1 MVEVRDNRR
10 KADRRKSTGLN
21 LYVRNLFSTDRRK
34 LEREN
39 QNVINKDFITWLFC
53 VVSSFS
59 ILAFILITSYIKG

>member
-21 LYVRNLFSTDRRK
+21 LYVRNLLSTDRRK

-39 QNVINKDFITWLFC
+39 QSVINKDFITWLFC
-53 VVSSFS
+53 IVSSFS

>member
-39 QNVINKDFITWLFC
+39 QSVINKDFITWLFC
-53 VVSSFS
+53 IVSSFS

>member
-53 VVSSFS
+53 IVSSFS